1 MAYIDTASAPDVRME
16 PNDTEGFF
24 EYGMFYSAG
33 VGVTIDLIEAH
44 KWYNRAAARGH
55 GQAARLRREV
65 AELMSDSEIGQ
76 AQRAARD
83 WLKGHPQ
90 QPVHSMQIRAAA

>member
-1 MAYIDTASAPDVRME
+1 MAYIDSATAVAARIEPKDVDE
-16 PNDTEGFF
+16 FF
-24 EYGMFYSAG
+24 ECGMFYSAG

-44 KWYNRAAARGH
+44 KWFNIAAARGH
-55 GQAARLRREV
+55 GEAARLRREV

-90 QPVHSMQIRAAA
+90 QPVPSMQIRAAA